1 MKIALI
7 IISIFFIG
15 GINAQTQITSDTVY
29 GNWQVSNSPYIINN
43 DIVIP
48 KNAALFIQNGVEV
61 YFANGCMMHVEGTI
75 RAIGTPTDS
84 IIFSVIDTSGYS
96 NDISSNGG
104 WGGMRFFNAGDSV
117 IAAFG
122 YCRFSYG
129 KTLIQNDTLG
139 NGGAIYVNNYPSIIF
154 DNCEFVNNKAILK
167 GGAIY
172 YTNNCNITIKNS
184 IIWHNIALYN
194 GGGIATE
201 SQTTS
206 LIYGNKIIYNTSG
219 PTGGNNGGGSGGGI
233 YVSIFNGN
241 ANQHP
246 TIMNNF
252 ICNNKSGFG
261 GGVYDSSI
269 RTSIIGNIICNNSSY
284 GIVNG
289 HQLSLS
295 KYINNTICNNGEIED
310 NNYYINED
318 GGIWS
323 FSLGIKVKNNII
335 RGNGTLKTYG
345 FVSSN
350 IKLGNPYTTIKMH
363 YIDYN
368 NIEGLYDGDFNF
380 DEDALFVNP
389 TTTVGVTE
397 DALSAN
403 WSLSNNSTSINVGN
417 NDTTYQL
424 ANVDVYNNPRY
435 YGNALDL
442 GAAENQN
449 VIMSYKSLEDASIEI
464 ITYPNPATD
473 ILNLRLINSSKNFKY
488 QLFNME
494 GKLLSNG
501 TLVNGNNQII
511 IKDLQPG
518 IYFISVNGNEKFERI
533 KFIKY

>member
-184 IIWHNIALYN
+184 IIWHNASYSD

-201 SQTTS
+201 LQAIS
-206 LIYGNKIIYNTSG
+206 LIYANKIIYNISG
-219 PTGGNNGGGSGGGI
+219 ASSNYLNGHAGGGI
-233 YVSIFNGN
+233 FVSITDGTINK
-241 ANQHP
+241 HP
-246 TIMNNF
+246 TILNNF
-252 ICNNKSGFG
+252 ICNNIGGFG
-261 GGVYDSSI
+261 GGIYDSSR
-269 RTSIIGNIICNNSSY
+269 RTKVIGNIICNNNNW
-284 GIVNG
+284 GIANG
-289 HQLSLS
+289 HQLSKS
-295 KYINNTICNNGEIED
+295 KYINNTICNNGEMNSNISGL
-310 NNYYINED
+310 NC

-323 FSLGIKVKNNII
+323 YALGIKVKNNII
-335 RGNGTLKTYG
+335 RNNGEQGN
-345 FVSSN
+345 SN
-350 IKLGNPYTTIKMH
+350 FGNTNVIMGNPYTSIKMH

-380 DEDALFVNP
+380 DEDAQFINP
-389 TTTVGVTE
+389 TTTIGVTE
-397 DALSAN
+397 DALSAD

-424 ANVDVYNNPRY
+424 GNVDVYNNPRY